1 MISKKILD
9 NIKILAFDV
18 DDTLLNQDSVL
29 SERNYQAITRAM
41 QKGYHVVIATG
52 RVLSAIP
59 SDLLAVE
66 GIRYAVTSNGARITD
81 IKKNETM
88 YTDFLAKEEVEKM
101 ISLLSDST
109 IMKEVFYNNKVYAD
123 RHCLEHL
130 SQYGIVNEW
139 NINYIK
145 TTRVPVEN
153 TMALIEQHIDS
164 LENINLTFASLQKR
178 EQVLEKLRFTTELSL
193 FPSPPFCSTSDIIE
207 IGGKTASKAQA
218 LKAFAEI
225 LGLGEDSIMAFG
237 DSSNDIHMIKAAA
250 VGVAMANAVPE
261 AKTVADYIT
270 GSNAEDGVA
279 MALEELLN
287 I

>member
-130 SQYGIVNEW
+130 SQYGVVNEW
-139 NINYIK
+139 NVNYIK

-178 EQVLEKLRFTTELSL
+178 EQVLEKLRCTTELSL

>member
-1 MISKKILD
+1 MISKERLS

-29 SERNYQAITRAM
+29 SERNYQAIMRAM

-59 SDLLAVE
+59 SDILAVQ
-66 GIRYAVTSNGARITD
+66 GIRYAVTSNGARVTD
-81 IKKNETM
+81 LHKHETI
-88 YTDFLAKEEVEKM
+88 YTNFLAKEDVKKM
-101 ISLLSDST
+101 MPLLSDPT
-109 IMKEVFYNNKVYAD
+109 VMKEVFYDNKVYAD
-123 RHCLEHL
+123 TYCLEHL
-130 SQYGIVNEW
+130 PEYGVTNEW
-139 NINYIK
+139 NKKYIK
-145 TTRVPVEN
+145 TTRTPVES
-153 TMALIEQHIDS
+153 TMALIEENIDC

-178 EQVLEKLRFTTELSL
+178 DQFSEEIKKMTELAV

-218 LKAFAEI
+218 LKAFADI
-225 LGLGEDSIMAFG
+225 LGTGENSIMAFG
-237 DSSNDIHMIKAAA
+237 DSSNDVQMIQAAA

-261 AKTVADYIT
+261 AKAVADFIT

-279 MALEELLN
+279 MALEGLLD